1 LPQLDGGPGRE
12 ALLIE
17 FNDSGARLGFS
28 SPARVRTL
36 LTERWQLSVYHGQ
49 SWGEL
54 YDRHADP
61 QQVYNVW
68 DVEDYRPI
76 RSELME
82 RLMHQVI
89 GTMDESP
96 RANRQA

>member
-1 LPQLDGGPGRE
+1 
-12 ALLIE
+12 
-17 FNDSGARLGFS
+17 
-28 SPARVRTL
+28 L

-61 QQVYNVW
+61 QQVHNVW
-68 DVEDYRPI
+68 EVADYHPI

-82 RLMHQVI
+82 RLTHQVM

>member
-1 LPQLDGGPGRE
+1 M
-12 ALLIE
+12 
-17 FNDSGARLGFS
+17 
-28 SPARVRTL
+28 ARVRTL

-61 QQVYNVW
+61 RQVHNVW
-68 DVEDYRPI
+68 DVADYHPI

-82 RLMHQVI
+82 RLMHQLI

-96 RANRQA
+96 HANRQA